1 MESWLKRHEPKL
13 FYGLLV
19 IGGLYLYLLASVDC
33 ANYGSCWIANAD
45 LANWVFRFLGVK

>member
-13 FYGLLV
+13 FYGTLAAA
-19 IGGLYLYLLASVDC
+19 ILYLYFLASVDC

-45 LANWVFRFLGVK
+45 FANAVFRLVGVK